1 VSAKWKTSSN
11 GVVKLTGAI
20 YKQYP
25 DASYIEGTLER
36 VTWSD
41 IKKLF
46 SDIHGEDLATS
57 DHEITCEKLT
67 IRISKA
73 QLLLRGS
80 LSIDGR
86 HLAAATIAITSAGI
100 LIRADVH
107 EFSIDDGYVTIHD
120 ASLTLMIG
128 KAATT
133 ASPEGK
139 EKQPETTQKG
149 WYGGLEVAGRIT
161 IKEGVSKPMDIRVVF
176 IGGKQNGKMFWVL
189 CGSMDSDV
197 SLRDIVSSID
207 EHSELDLRLKSV
219 CLVASN
225 IDSPKCHLNTNG
237 YVIRP
242 GFYLWA
248 TLQKIPC
255 IQIGGKVKEPAAGDT
270 TQLSIGWKKGSK
282 IPNVSIFLP
291 KSLKI
296 DIGPRFR
303 TNRFEL
309 QIGSDRSL
317 RFVGGFQV
325 RMDDNTEWLQFD
337 LATEVKALEVA
348 GELVFTGH
356 INNPFGL
363 SKEITIG
370 PKLALGVKFKW
381 PVLVA
386 TGLPTGGGIL
396 GSFYLGKVSPDNA
409 YGMAL
414 YVCEDP
420 KDMLIKVNAPSMDY
434 YKLIQFVGAI
444 MDREVPATDME
455 ILQLKDVDIYASGG
469 VAFAGDYYP
478 AGIRFKGKIIV
489 FDHEAGMDC
498 SLTTEGLRL
507 KAWLQTIELGPLSI
521 GGTMTLP
528 DKPGV
533 TFALLDLELS
543 MTTQKF
549 ILNGFVKIFNLSA
562 SIDLHIQL
570 MPDPAFFFNFELLWS
585 DLLSIKAKAF
595 MISKGEEKSLSRK
608 LANADWTIDV
618 AIEQQIIQRMVETIR
633 TALEKFHA
641 AVKAKIAVAHGAV
654 AAAEAEYKA
663 GIEEAQK
670 TLISKRSEYNR
681 RHNELDDKIAAL
693 EREANSGMSARNKD
707 IQDAKTNETKSTQE
721 ARLERDRKVY
731 EKENEVNAKRNEY
744 EHQEQKGRHDENAA
758 LSARELRKQDF
769 YAKFGEADASL
780 QRALNELS
788 NANRSVDS
796 IRGEIDHVE
805 WQLKNGPWYRAPDLV
820 SLPIITKV

>member
-1 VSAKWKTSSN
+1 
-11 GVVKLTGAI
+11 
-20 YKQYP
+20 
-25 DASYIEGTLER
+25 
-36 VTWSD
+36 
-41 IKKLF
+41 
-46 SDIHGEDLATS
+46 
-57 DHEITCEKLT
+57 
-67 IRISKA
+67 
-73 QLLLRGS
+73 
-80 LSIDGR
+80 
-86 HLAAATIAITSAGI
+86 
-100 LIRADVH
+100 
-107 EFSIDDGYVTIHD
+107 
-120 ASLTLMIG
+120 
-128 KAATT
+128 
-133 ASPEGK
+133 
-139 EKQPETTQKG
+139 
-149 WYGGLEVAGRIT
+149 
-161 IKEGVSKPMDIRVVF
+161 
-176 IGGKQNGKMFWVL
+176 
-189 CGSMDSDV
+189 
-197 SLRDIVSSID
+197 
-207 EHSELDLRLKSV
+207 
-219 CLVASN
+219 
-225 IDSPKCHLNTNG
+225 
-237 YVIRP
+237 
-242 GFYLWA
+242 
-248 TLQKIPC
+248 
-255 IQIGGKVKEPAAGDT
+255 
-270 TQLSIGWKKGSK
+270 
-282 IPNVSIFLP
+282 
-291 KSLKI
+291 
-296 DIGPRFR
+296 
-303 TNRFEL
+303 
-309 QIGSDRSL
+309 
-317 RFVGGFQV
+317 
-325 RMDDNTEWLQFD
+325 
-337 LATEVKALEVA
+337 
-348 GELVFTGH
+348 
-356 INNPFGL
+356 
-363 SKEITIG
+363 
-370 PKLALGVKFKW
+370 
-381 PVLVA
+381 
-386 TGLPTGGGIL
+386 
-396 GSFYLGKVSPDNA
+396 
-409 YGMAL
+409 
-414 YVCEDP
+414 
-420 KDMLIKVNAPSMDY
+420 
-434 YKLIQFVGAI
+434 
-444 MDREVPATDME
+444 
-455 ILQLKDVDIYASGG
+455 
-469 VAFAGDYYP
+469 
-478 AGIRFKGKIIV
+478 V

-618 AIEQQIIQRMVETIR
+618 AIEQQIIHRMVETIR